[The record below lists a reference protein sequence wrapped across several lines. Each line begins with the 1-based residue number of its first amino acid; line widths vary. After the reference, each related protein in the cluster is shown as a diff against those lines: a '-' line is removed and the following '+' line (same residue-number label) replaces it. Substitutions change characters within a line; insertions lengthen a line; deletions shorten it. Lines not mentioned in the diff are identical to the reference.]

1 MNPSDQ
7 RGQNTSPSS
16 SPSGCLSIIVRL
28 GWIFGGILLFF
39 CALFIAQG
47 KNPVVSDVIFI
58 IFTLV
63 LILLRF
69 IDIRFLK
76 GETMDN
82 QPATMAHWR
91 GYALKML
98 IVSVLLYVLAR
109 IGAGSGLLR

>member
-16 SPSGCLSIIVRL
+16 SPNGCLSIIVRL
-28 GWIFGGILLFF
+28 SWIFGGILLFF

-47 KNPVVSDVIFI
+47 KHPVVSDVMLI
-58 IFTLV
+58 ILTLL
-63 LILLRF
+63 LILIRF

-91 GYALKML
+91 GYAVKTL
-98 IVSVLLYVLAR
+98 IVAALLYAAAR
-109 IGAGSGLLR
+109 ILAGTGLLR